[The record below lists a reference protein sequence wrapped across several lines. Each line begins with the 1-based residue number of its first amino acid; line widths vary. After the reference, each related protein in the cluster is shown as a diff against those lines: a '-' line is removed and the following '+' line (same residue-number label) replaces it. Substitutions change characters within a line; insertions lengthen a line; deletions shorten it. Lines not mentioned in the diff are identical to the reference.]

1 LDRLV
6 MPVSHQTNPQVLAL
20 IPARGGSKS
29 IPQKNI
35 KPLGGI
41 PLLAYSIL
49 AGQEAQSVERVI
61 VSTDDPQIAEVARR
75 WGAEVPFL
83 RPAELARDDSTDISA
98 FEHALTWLD
107 EKEGY
112 RPDLVVQLRPTS
124 PLRPPDCVDAAV
136 ELLHADPQAD
146 SVRGV
151 VTSGQNPY
159 KMWRFNADGSMRPL
173 LVSEFEEPYNMPRQ
187 LLPPTYWQ
195 TGHID
200 VIRRRVILEQL
211 SMTGER
217 IIPLVIDPLYMIDID
232 SERDWYQAEWMLER
246 LTLPYIRPEPFS
258 PFPADLKM
266 LVMDFDGVLTDN
278 RVWVTQD
285 GVEAVACYR
294 GDGMGLSRLRRQGI
308 GLFVIS
314 KEKNPVVG
322 ARCAKLRVDYQ
333 QGVDDKVPVLDK
345 VLADHGFLW
354 DQIVYIGNDVND
366 LACIQRAGCGVAVAD
381 AHPAVLAEADLVLEQ
396 RGGHGAVR
404 ELCDLIMTQLTVEN
418 DQ

>member
-1 LDRLV
+1 MTLQ
-6 MPVSHQTNPQVLAL
+6 PPPKVLAL

-29 IPQKNI
+29 IPHKNI
-35 KPLGGI
+35 KPLGGV
-41 PLLAYSIL
+41 PLLAYSVV
-49 AGQEAQSVERVI
+49 AGREAQSVDRVI
-61 VSTDDPQIAEVARR
+61 VSTDNPQIAEIARR

-83 RPAELARDDSTDISA
+83 RPAEMARDDSTDISA

-107 EKEGY
+107 EYEDY

-136 ELLHADPQAD
+136 ELLHADPHAD

-151 VTSGQNPY
+151 VPSGQNPY

-173 LVSEFEEPYNMPRQ
+173 LDSEFVEPYNMPRQ

-200 VIRRRVILEQL
+200 VIRRGVIMDQH
-211 SMTGER
+211 SMTGRR
-217 IIPLVIDPLYMIDID
+217 IVPLVIDPLYMIDID
-232 SERDWYQAEWMLER
+232 SARDWHQAEWMLER
-246 LTLPYIRPEPFS
+246 LELPYIRPEPLS
-258 PFPADLKM
+258 SFPADLKM

-278 RVWVTQD
+278 RVWVNQD

-294 GDGMGLSRLRRQGI
+294 GDGMGLSRLRKQGI
-308 GLFVIS
+308 GLLVIS

-322 ARCAKLRVDYQ
+322 ARCRKLQVDYRQ
-333 QGVDDKVPVLDK
+333 DIDDKVPVLAEI
-345 VLADHGFLW
+345 LAGRDIAW
-354 DQIVYIGNDVND
+354 EQIVYVGNDVND
-366 LACIQRAGCGVAVAD
+366 LDCMQRAGCGVAVAD
-381 AHPAVLAEADLVLEQ
+381 AHPAVLAAADLVLER

-404 ELCDLIMTQLTVEN
+404 ELCERIMEQGPVIHE
-418 DQ
+418 